1 VETTVVKADSIWD
14 LITQM
19 SGVYNFVFEYV
30 CVGGSCV
37 TKKEKLFKPKFR
49 KSKKYSTFKNF
60 PKNSKE
66 INKQKIGK
74 KGIKL

>member
-1 VETTVVKADSIWD
+1 
-14 LITQM
+14 
-19 SGVYNFVFEYV
+19 VFEYV